1 MKFSK
6 FSKKNFGSTSLAA
19 CRSAENYLLSLK
31 ISPFCVNDYAG
42 IEDTEKRSTPPEPA
56 HRDL

>member
-6 FSKKNFGSTSLAA
+6 FSKKNFSSTGLAA

-31 ISPFCVNDYAG
+31 ISPFRVNDSAG

-56 HRDL
+56 DRDL